1 MIALHI
7 KTPWLLHLRLAT
19 QKERAMV
26 HLQAGNNRNAAY
38 GYSPK
43 SEETNVSYKTDV
55 HRKLLSWETVPKLSF
70 SNLAEFT

>member
-1 MIALHI
+1 
-7 KTPWLLHLRLAT
+7 
-19 QKERAMV
+19 MV
-26 HLQAGNNRNAAY
+26 HPQAGNNRNAAY

-55 HRKLLSWETVPKLSF
+55 HRKLLSRETVPKLSF

>member
-1 MIALHI
+1 MQP
-7 KTPWLLHLRLAT
+7 T
-19 QKERAMV
+19 
-26 HLQAGNNRNAAY
+26 

-55 HRKLLSWETVPKLSF
+55 HRKLLSRETVPKLSF